1 MRLLYRNNYIGIIYS
16 VNSGI
21 EINANSSNLHSKRL
35 VVFIPEVE
43 NEDHYTTV
51 IFVSPIKVLALVV
64 YPMLII
70 GYIQF

>member
-35 VVFIPEVE
+35 VVFIPEVR
-43 NEDHYTTV
+43 
-51 IFVSPIKVLALVV
+51 K
-64 YPMLII
+64 
-70 GYIQF
+70 